1 MTSPPVKTAE
11 TARFQTAQGVLRA
24 VELRSFPYVKKTNT
38 RVQIMLHRAKKLVFP
53 RLFIAQV

>member
-24 VELRSFPYVKKTNT
+24 VELRSFPTLKK
-38 RVQIMLHRAKKLVFP
+38 RIRASKSCFTAQKSWFSP